1 MLTHSA
7 TRLAN
12 LALPPPGIKFKASSM
27 PFVQRENISH
37 FLRACEMPPLNM
49 HAHDRFLTV
58 DLYDNK
64 DPAQVIQC
72 IGAFSR
78 AANSANSAKF
88 PNVIGPKKGNTATPN
103 RGHAKDGS
111 VGSVGAYSRS
121 RGLSS
126 ASQTSENVV
135 ARALSP
141 ALTGGSNSSRAAD
154 VSRAPTVSSWSKR
167 GDEGMTAPAWNIHQY
182 GYMGGA
188 TQGNQG
194 VSFGSRRQIV
204 SSSVQVPSLAEKE
217 KMRKEQELEAERT
230 RKEQEEARRRED
242 ERDRLDEEQRWEEQ
256 ARKAKEKQREELE
269 KQRRQWEEE
278 ERRWKEEEEK
288 RKKEE
293 ELASAAL
300 PTTPGAHLRGQFS
313 SQFQAEQKSSP
324 QSPNT
329 PEKQRILD
337 LEKQLEEARER
348 ERQYQM
354 EREQN
359 KRPVPRAK
367 PARLVSAT
375 LQSPPASAAPAQLP
389 IRSTVEEP
397 ARSPIVEHESMRSP
411 RLEEPE
417 QPTTQEPAVQEPATQ
432 EPSFSEPSPPP
443 ELERQALEQ
452 EWTKQQEVSEQ
463 DDEPTIPTS
472 THQPLPDTTTF
483 ERPIP
488 PSLRPGSPIRAQSG
502 FEREGAA
509 LSFSNGNGSAAPVSM
524 PTFSPPAASLQN
536 VTTDEQS
543 YLSYSPTKPSSPF
556 TRPPSNAA
564 NPPNR
569 FERANQSPF
578 FKRPTSAFAN
588 EVSMSHTAE
597 QAAEDQRR
605 VESQQATRAGG
616 MASKSLMERE
626 MERERMRQKE
636 WEQEQITRAGGP
648 KGPRAMR

>member
-1 MLTHSA
+1 
-7 TRLAN
+7 
-12 LALPPPGIKFKASSM
+12 
-27 PFVQRENISH
+27 
-37 FLRACEMPPLNM
+37 MPPLNM

-78 AANSANSAKF
+78 AANSANPSKF

-126 ASQTSENVV
+126 ASQTSENVA

-141 ALTGGSNSSRAAD
+141 ALTGGCNSSRATD

-188 TQGNQG
+188 SQGNQG

-204 SSSVQVPSLAEKE
+204 SPSVQVPSLAEKE

-230 RKEQEEARRRED
+230 RKEQEDARRRED

-269 KQRRQWEEE
+269 RQRRQWEEE
-278 ERRWKEEEEK
+278 ERKWKEEEEK

-293 ELASAAL
+293 ELATAAL

-375 LQSPPASAAPAQLP
+375 LQSSPALAIPAQPP

-397 ARSPIVEHESMRSP
+397 ARSPIVALESTRNP
-411 RLEEPE
+411 QQEEPE
-417 QPTTQEPAVQEPATQ
+417 QSQTRKSSTQ
-432 EPSFSEPSPPP
+432 EPSPPP

-463 DDEPTIPTS
+463 DDPTTPAS
-472 THQPLPDTTTF
+472 TYQPLPDTMAF

-502 FEREGAA
+502 LEREGAA
-509 LSFSNGNGSAAPVSM
+509 LSFINGTAPAAPVSM
-524 PTFSPPAASLQN
+524 PTFSPPPASPAQVSQN
-536 VTTDEQS
+536 VTSGEQS
-543 YLSYSPTKPSSPF
+543 YLSYSSPKPSSPF

-564 NPPNR
+564 DPPNR
-569 FERANQSPF
+569 FERANQSLF
-578 FKRPTSAFAN
+578 FKRPASASAN

-597 QAAEDQRR
+597 QAAEDQKR

-616 MASKSLMERE
+616 VASKSLMERE